1 MSAFHYDELRVATSG
16 LRGKTESLRDAM
28 LMPKTVLVADDSEM
42 IRKLLCKLFETEE
55 NYDLCA
61 EAKNGEEAISLAVIH
76 KPDLIILDVS
86 MPVMDGLQ
94 AARKLK
100 QIMPHV
106 PIMLFTQH
114 VEAVNLSPD
123 LQVDRVVAKTD
134 LMSIMSHVRELAPL

>member
-1 MSAFHYDELRVATSG
+1 
-16 LRGKTESLRDAM
+16 
-28 LMPKTVLVADDSEM
+28 MPKTVLVADDSEM
-42 IRKLLCKLFETEE
+42 IRKLLCKLFEAEE
-55 NYDLCA
+55 HYTLCA

-114 VEAVNLSPD
+114 VEAVATHPD
-123 LQVDRVVAKTD
+123 VKVERVLAKSD
-134 LMSIMSHVRELAPL
+134 LRSIMGHVRELAPL

>member
-1 MSAFHYDELRVATSG
+1 
-16 LRGKTESLRDAM
+16 
-28 LMPKTVLVADDSEM
+28 MPKTVLVADDSEM
-42 IRKLLCKLFETEE
+42 IRKLLCKLFEAEE

-114 VEAVNLSPD
+114 VEAVALSPD
-123 LQVDRVVAKTD
+123 LRVERVVAKTE
-134 LMSIMSHVRELAPL
+134 LMSIMGHVRELAPI

>member
-1 MSAFHYDELRVATSG
+1 
-16 LRGKTESLRDAM
+16 
-28 LMPKTVLVADDSEM
+28 MPRTVLVADDSEM
-42 IRKLLCKLFETEE
+42 VRKLLCKLFEAEE

-114 VEAVNLSPD
+114 VEAVALSSD
-123 LQVDRVVAKTD
+123 LRVERVVAKTD
-134 LMSIMSHVRELAPL
+134 LMTIMGHVRELAPL

>member
-1 MSAFHYDELRVATSG
+1 
-16 LRGKTESLRDAM
+16 
-28 LMPKTVLVADDSEM
+28 MPKTVLVADDSEM
-42 IRKLLCKLFETEE
+42 IRKLLCKLFEAEE

-114 VEAVNLSPD
+114 VEAVSLSPD
-123 LQVDRVVAKTD
+123 LRVERVVAKTE
-134 LMSIMSHVRELAPL
+134 LMSIMGHVRELAPI

>member
-1 MSAFHYDELRVATSG
+1 
-16 LRGKTESLRDAM
+16 
-28 LMPKTVLVADDSEM
+28 MPKTVLVADDSEM
-42 IRKLLCKLFETEE
+42 IRKLLCKLFEAEE
-55 NYDLCA
+55 NYDMCA

-86 MPVMDGLQ
+86 MPVMDGLT

-114 VEAVNLSPD
+114 VEAVQLTPD
-123 LQVDRVVAKTD
+123 LNVERVVAKTD
-134 LMSIMSHVRELAPL
+134 LMTIMTHVRELAPV